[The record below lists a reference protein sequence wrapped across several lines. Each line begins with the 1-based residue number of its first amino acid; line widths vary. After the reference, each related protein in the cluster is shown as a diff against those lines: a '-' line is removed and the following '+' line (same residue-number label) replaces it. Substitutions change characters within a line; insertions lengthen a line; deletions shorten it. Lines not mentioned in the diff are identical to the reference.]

1 MHDLSI
7 SQAQADMR
15 QAYFDGAAG
24 VLVSGLVW
32 LVAALVAALATAPAA
47 VLALLV
53 GGAMIH
59 PLSVLLVKRLGRS
72 GRHAASNPLG
82 RLAIE
87 GTVWLLAGI
96 AIAVLLQTL
105 RVQWFFPAMLLTIG
119 ARYLSFQTL
128 YGLRLYW
135 LCGAALGIAGIAL
148 LLLRAPVVLAAATG
162 AVIEL
167 GFAGL
172 LFRQA
177 TKPAR

>member
-1 MHDLSI
+1 MNDLSI

-24 VLVSGLVW
+24 VLISGLVW
-32 LVAALVAALATAPAA
+32 LMAALVAGMASAPVA

-53 GGAMIH
+53 GGALIH
-59 PLSVLLVKRLGRS
+59 PLSVVLVKQLGRS
-72 GRHAASNPLG
+72 GRHQADNPLG

-96 AIAVLLQTL
+96 AIAYLLQTL
-105 RVQWFFPAMLLTIG
+105 RVEWFFPAMLLTIG

-135 LCGAALGIAGIAL
+135 LCGAALGFAGIAL
-148 LLLRAPVVLAAATG
+148 LLLRAPVVWAAAVG

-167 GFAGL
+167 FFAGL

-177 TKPAR
+177 ARTTP